1 MAFPGLWGVVGE
13 NGGMSL
19 FSRTVDLPGVQ
30 AVMRDLS
37 VRGKKGY
44 KKLGVGDIAVID
56 APDVSRAVAQWLI
69 D

>member
-1 MAFPGLWGVVGE
+1 MAVPGLWGVDGE

-30 AVMRDLS
+30 AVMRDLT

-44 KKLGVGDIAVID
+44 K
-56 APDVSRAVAQWLI
+56 
-69 D
+69 

>member
-30 AVMRDLS
+30 AVMFFQAEDGIRD
-37 VRGKKGY
+37 R
-44 KKLGVGDIAVID
+44 
-56 APDVSRAVAQWLI
+56 SRHSC
-69 D
+69 